1 MGVCAVGRAPVS
13 RQETRATDPNN
24 RNHDYPPTT
33 HFIDRKA
40 CKWVQEGR
48 QS

>member
-13 RQETRATDPNN
+13 RQETRATDPNI
-24 RNHDYPPTT
+24 RSHPHPPP
-33 HFIDRKA
+33 FIDRKA
-40 CKWVQEGR
+40 CKRVQEGR